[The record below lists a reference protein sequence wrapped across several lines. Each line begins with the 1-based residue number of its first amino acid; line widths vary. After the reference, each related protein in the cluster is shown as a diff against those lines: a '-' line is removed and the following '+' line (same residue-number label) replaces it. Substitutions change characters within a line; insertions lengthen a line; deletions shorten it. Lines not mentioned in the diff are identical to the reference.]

1 MFDYLYE
8 WIQNIAFYLVL
19 VTAVLHAVPDKGY
32 QKYIRFFT
40 GLVLILMIVTPVLR
54 LFGTEAKLTD
64 LHEYMDYEEA
74 VWREIEKEDDIG
86 VEEIRI
92 EW

>member
-19 VTAVLHAVPDKGY
+19 VTAVLHAVPNKAY
-32 QKYIRFFT
+32 KKYVRFFT
-40 GLVLILMIVTPVLR
+40 GLVLILMIITPVLR
-54 LFGTEAKLTD
+54 LFGTEAEVMD
-64 LHEYMDYEEA
+64 LYEYIDEMKA
-74 VWREIEKEDDIG
+74 VQMETEKEDIG
-86 VEEIRI
+86 VEEIQI

>member
-1 MFDYLYE
+1 MFDYLYD

-19 VTAVLHAVPDKGY
+19 VTAVLHSVPDKKY
-32 QKYIRFFT
+32 MKYIRFFT
-40 GLVLILMIVTPVLR
+40 GLVLILMILTPVFQI
-54 LFGTEAKLTD
+54 FGTDIEIAD
-64 LHEYMDYEEA
+64 LYDYIDYEKLEQIQ
-74 VWREIEKEDDIG
+74 VDENKEIG

>member
-19 VTAVLHAVPDKGY
+19 VTAVLHAVPDK
-32 QKYIRFFT
+32 KYMKYVRFFT
-40 GLVLILMIVTPVLR
+40 GLVLILMILTPIFRV
-54 LFGTEAKLTD
+54 FGTDIELTELYD
-64 LHEYMDYEEA
+64 YMDYGKPGQVQTDE
-74 VWREIEKEDDIG
+74 EKEIG